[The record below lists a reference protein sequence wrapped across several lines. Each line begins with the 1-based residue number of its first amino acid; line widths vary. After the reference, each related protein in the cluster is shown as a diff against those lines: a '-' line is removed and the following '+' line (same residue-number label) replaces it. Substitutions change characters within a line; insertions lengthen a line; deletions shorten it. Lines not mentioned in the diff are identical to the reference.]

1 MGYFGKGRG
10 IFISIFIWW
19 KDLFWNIRIGRV
31 SFVKELERWE
41 DSLENRRR
49 GRGSWVKLPFLLPLS
64 SHRIGEEAGTPAMAL
79 GRQPGSSSALGEW
92 GKRERAARGV
102 NSRP

>member
-10 IFISIFIWW
+10 IFISRFIWW
-19 KDLFWNIRIGRV
+19 KGLFWNIRIGRV

-49 GRGSWVKLPFLLPLS
+49 GWGLWAKLPFLLPSLFPQN
-64 SHRIGEEAGTPAMAL
+64 RGGDGPGPAAWEL
-79 GRQPGSSSALGEW
+79 VG
-92 GKRERAARGV
+92 ARGV
-102 NSRP
+102 GGKGEGGTGS